1 MISVSGKKWTEKKIN
16 KNSVDKIKQDF
27 GFSEIL
33 AKLIVSRKFNKT
45 EIFSIYNDLE
55 ITNKFLNNKDYILA
69 SNILTNSIKNKEKI
83 CILGDYDVDGCSS
96 TSLLARFFKFIKHPF
111 FYYIPDREKDGYGAS
126 KEIFKKL
133 ILKQPQLVIMVD
145 CGSTSNEAV
154 TFLNDNKIKSIIID
168 HHEINKPYPKSDV
181 IINPKKN
188 NEYSEYDYLCAT
200 ALTYFL
206 LDIVIKKNEFQYKLS
221 DFLIYVLLATVCDVM
236 PLRNLNRIIAINALK
251 KFEIK
256 KNISFNI
263 LFQLHNKKDIL
274 TINDLGYLIGPIIN
288 SSGRL
293 GKSILSSEL
302 LISDS
307 TELVRKNSEILIK
320 LNNKRKDI
328 EKKILDEIDFRKIG
342 KKNQNVIIY
351 LNKNIKEGLIGIIA
365 SRLKDYFGKPAIVIT
380 KSNNIY
386 KGSARSTN
394 DYNIGSIIKILCD
407 KKIIEKGGGHNL
419 AAGFTIQEKNI
430 STFDK
435 FIQKDFY
442 KKTSKLISAFN
453 YEEELSNTAI
463 NLDFAREIDKLQ
475 PFGNGNQLPIFLF
488 KRLRII
494 KSNII
499 NKRHINAILKPN
511 LGPSVNSICFNSVNT
526 EIGNYLLSYKKDISL
541 TAQINLNIYNNKKR
555 LQLNIKDVFI

>member
-1 MISVSGKKWTEKKIN
+1 MISVSGKKWAERNIN
-16 KNSVDKIKQDF
+16 KNSVDKIKQDY

-33 AKLIVSRKFNKT
+33 AKLVVSRKFNKT
-45 EIFSIYNDLE
+45 EIFNIYNDLE
-55 ITNKFLNNKDYILA
+55 ITNKFLRNKDYILA
-69 SNILTNSIKNKEKI
+69 SKILTNSIKNKEKI

-96 TSLLARFFKFIKHPF
+96 TSLLVRFFKFIKHPH

-126 KEIFKKL
+126 KNIFKKL

-154 TFLNDNKIKSIIID
+154 EFLNDNKIKSIIID

-188 NEYSEYDYLCAT
+188 NDYREYDYFCAT

-206 LDIVIKKNEFQYKLS
+206 LDIVINENKFKYKLS

-236 PLRNLNRIIAINALK
+236 PLRNLNRIIAINTLR

-256 KNISFNI
+256 KNIPFNI
-263 LFQLHNKKDIL
+263 LFQLHNKKDKL
-274 TINDLGYLIGPIIN
+274 KINDLGYLIGPIIN

-302 LISDS
+302 LISDNP
-307 TELVRKNSEILIK
+307 ELVRKNSEILIK
-320 LNNKRKDI
+320 LNDKRKDI
-328 EKKILDEIDFRKIG
+328 EKKILDEIDFRKIEIEN
-342 KKNQNVIIY
+342 KNVIIY
-351 LNKNIKEGLIGIIA
+351 LNRNIKEGLIGIIA
-365 SRLKDYFGKPAIVIT
+365 SRLKDYFGKPCIVIT
-380 KSNNIY
+380 KSNNVY
-386 KGSARSTN
+386 KGSARSTS
-394 DYNIGSIIKILCD
+394 DYNIGSLIKILCD

-419 AAGFTIQEKNI
+419 AAGFIIKEKNI
-430 STFDK
+430 NSLDK
-435 FIQKDFY
+435 FIQSDYFN
-442 KKTSKLISAFN
+442 KTSKLSSTFS

-463 NLDFAREIDKLQ
+463 NLNFASEIDKLQ

-494 KSNII
+494 KSNVI

-526 EIGNYLLSYKKDISL
+526 EIGNYLLLYKKEIDL

>member
-1 MISVSGKKWTEKKIN
+1 MISVSGKKWLEKKIN
-16 KNSVDKIKQDF
+16 KNFVDKIKQDF
-27 GFSEIL
+27 GFSEIV

-45 EIFSIYNDLE
+45 EIFNINNDLE

-69 SNILTNSIKNKEKI
+69 SKILTNSIKNKEKI

-96 TSLLARFFKFIKHPF
+96 TSLLVRFFKFIKHPY

-126 KEIFKKL
+126 REIFEKL

-154 TFLNDNKIKSIIID
+154 AFLNNNNIKSIIID

-188 NEYSEYDYLCAT
+188 DDYREYDYLCAT

-206 LDIVIKKNEFQYKLS
+206 LDIVIKKNEFKYKLS

-236 PLRNLNRIIAINALK
+236 PLRNLNRIIAINTLK

-256 KNISFNI
+256 KNIPFNI
-263 LFQLHNKKDIL
+263 LFQLHNKKDKL

-302 LISDS
+302 LISDN
-307 TELVRKNSEILIK
+307 TKLIRKNSEILIK

-328 EKKILDEIDFRKIG
+328 EKKILDEIDFRKI
-342 KKNQNVIIY
+342 KIDNQNVIIY

-365 SRLKDYFGKPAIVIT
+365 SRLKDYFGKPSIVIT
-380 KSNNIY
+380 KSNNVY

-394 DYNIGSIIKILCD
+394 NYNIGSLIKILCD

-419 AAGFTIQEKNI
+419 AAGFIIKQKNI
-430 STFDK
+430 SYLDK
-435 FIQKDFY
+435 FIQRDY
-442 KKTSKLISAFN
+442 LIKTSKLISTFE

-463 NLDFAREIDKLQ
+463 NLDFASEIDKLQ

-488 KRLRII
+488 KNLKII

-499 NKRHINAILKPN
+499 NKRHINAILKTN
-511 LGPSVNSICFNSVNT
+511 FGSSINSICFNSVNT
-526 EIGNYLLSYKKDISL
+526 EIGNYLLTYKKVINL
-541 TAQINLNIYNNKKR
+541 TAQINLNNYNNKKR
-555 LQLNIKDVFI
+555 LQLNIKDIFI

>member
-1 MISVSGKKWTEKKIN
+1 MISVSGKKWTERSIN
-16 KNSVDKIKQDF
+16 KNSVDKIKQDY

-45 EIFSIYNDLE
+45 EIFSIDNDLE
-55 ITNKFLNNKDYILA
+55 LTNKFLNNKDYILA
-69 SNILTNSIKNKEKI
+69 SKILTNSIKNGEKI

-96 TSLLARFFKFIKHPF
+96 TSLLVRFFKFIKHPY

-126 KEIFKKL
+126 VEIFKKL

-154 TFLNDNKIKSIIID
+154 SFLNENMIKSIIID

-188 NEYSEYDYLCAT
+188 NEYCEYNYLCAT

-206 LDIVIKKNEFQYKLS
+206 LDIVIKKNKFQYKLS

-236 PLRNLNRIIAINALK
+236 PLRNLNRIIAINTLK
-251 KFEIK
+251 KFEVK
-256 KNISFNI
+256 KNIPFSI
-263 LFQLHNKKDIL
+263 LFQLHNKKDKL

-302 LISDS
+302 LVSDD
-307 TELVRKNSEILIK
+307 TDLVRKNSEILIK
-320 LNNKRKDI
+320 LNNKRKEI
-328 EKKILDEIDFRKIG
+328 EKKIIDEIDFRKI
-342 KKNQNVIIY
+342 KRENQNVIIY
-351 LNKNIKEGLIGIIA
+351 LNKNIREGLIGIIA
-365 SRLKDYFGKPAIVIT
+365 SRLKDCFGKPSIVIT

-386 KGSARSTN
+386 KGSARSTV
-394 DYNIGSIIKILCD
+394 DYNIGSLIKILRD

-419 AAGFTIQEKNI
+419 AAGFIIKEKNI
-430 STFDK
+430 RLLDK
-435 FIQKDFY
+435 FIQSDY
-442 KKTSKLISAFN
+442 LNKTSKLISTFN
-453 YEEELSNTAI
+453 YEEELSNNAI
-463 NLDFAREIDKLQ
+463 NLDFANEIDKLQ

-488 KRLRII
+488 KKLRIV
-494 KSNII
+494 KSNIV

-511 LGPSVNSICFNSVNT
+511 IGPTVNSICFNSVNT
-526 EIGNYLLSYKKDISL
+526 EIGNYLLSYKKDINL

>member
-1 MISVSGKKWTEKKIN
+1 MISVSGKKWTERNIN
-16 KNSVDKIKQDF
+16 KNSVDKIKQDY

-45 EIFSIYNDLE
+45 EIFNINNDLE
-55 ITNKFLNNKDYILA
+55 LTNKFLNNKDYLLA
-69 SNILTNSIKNKEKI
+69 SKILTNSIKNGEKI

-96 TSLLARFFKFIKHPF
+96 TSLLARFFRFIKHPY

-126 KEIFKKL
+126 KEVFKKL
-133 ILKQPQLVIMVD
+133 ILKQPKLVIMVD

-154 TFLNDNKIKSIIID
+154 SFLNDNMIKSIIID

-188 NEYSEYDYLCAT
+188 NEYSEYNYLCAT

-206 LDIVIKKNEFQYKLS
+206 LDIVIKKNKYQYNLS

-236 PLRNLNRIIAINALK
+236 PLRNLNRIIAINTLK

-256 KNISFNI
+256 KNIPFNI
-263 LFQLHNKKDIL
+263 LFQLHNKKDKL

-293 GKSILSSEL
+293 GKSTLSSEL
-302 LISDS
+302 LISDD

-320 LNNKRKDI
+320 LNNKRKEI
-328 EKKILDEIDFRKIG
+328 EKKILDEIDFRKIE
-342 KKNQNVIIY
+342 KENQNVIIY
-351 LNKNIKEGLIGIIA
+351 FNKNIKEGLIGIIA
-365 SRLKDYFGKPAIVIT
+365 SRLKDYFDKPSIVIT
-380 KSNNIY
+380 KSNNTY
-386 KGSARSTN
+386 KGSARSTS
-394 DYNIGSIIKILCD
+394 DYNIGGLIKILCE

-419 AAGFTIQEKNI
+419 AAGFIIKEKNI
-430 STFDK
+430 GSLDE
-435 FIQKDFY
+435 FIQNDY
-442 KKTSKLISAFN
+442 LKKTSKLISTLN

-463 NLDFAREIDKLQ
+463 NLNFASEIDKLQ

-494 KSNII
+494 KSNIV
-499 NKRHINAILKPN
+499 NKRHINAILKPYI
-511 LGPSVNSICFNSVNT
+511 GSSVNSICFNSVNT

-541 TAQINLNIYNNKKR
+541 TAQINLNIFNNKKR
-555 LQLNIKDVFI
+555 LQLNIKDIFI

>member
-1 MISVSGKKWTEKKIN
+1 MISVSGKKWLEKKIN
-16 KNSVDKIKQDF
+16 KNFVDKIKQDF
-27 GFSEIL
+27 GFSEIV

-45 EIFSIYNDLE
+45 EIFNINNDLE

-69 SNILTNSIKNKEKI
+69 SKILTNSIKNKEKI

-96 TSLLARFFKFIKHPF
+96 TSLLVRFFKFIKHPY

-126 KEIFKKL
+126 REIFEKL

-154 TFLNDNKIKSIIID
+154 AFLNNNNIKSIIID

-188 NEYSEYDYLCAT
+188 DDYREYDYLCAT

-206 LDIVIKKNEFQYKLS
+206 LDIVIKKNEFKYKLS

-236 PLRNLNRIIAINALK
+236 PLRNLNRIIAINTLK

-256 KNISFNI
+256 KNIPFNI
-263 LFQLHNKKDIL
+263 LFQLHNKKDKL

-302 LISDS
+302 LISDN
-307 TELVRKNSEILIK
+307 TKLIRKNSEILIK

-328 EKKILDEIDFRKIG
+328 EKKILDEIDFRKI
-342 KKNQNVIIY
+342 KIDNQNVIIY
-351 LNKNIKEGLIGIIA
+351 LNNNIKEGLIGIIA
-365 SRLKDYFGKPAIVIT
+365 SRLKDYFGKPSIVIT
-380 KSNNIY
+380 KSNNVY

-394 DYNIGSIIKILCD
+394 NYNIGSLIKILCD

-419 AAGFTIQEKNI
+419 AAGFIIKQKNI
-430 STFDK
+430 SYLDK
-435 FIQKDFY
+435 FIQRDY
-442 KKTSKLISAFN
+442 LIKTSKLISTFE

-463 NLDFAREIDKLQ
+463 NLDFASEIDKLQ

-488 KRLRII
+488 KNLKII

-499 NKRHINAILKPN
+499 NKRHINAILKTN
-511 LGPSVNSICFNSVNT
+511 FGSSINSICFNSVNT
-526 EIGNYLLSYKKDISL
+526 EIGNYLLTYKKVINL
-541 TAQINLNIYNNKKR
+541 TAQINLNNYNNKKR
-555 LQLNIKDVFI
+555 LQLNIKDIFI

>member
-55 ITNKFLNNKDYILA
+55 ITNKFLNNKDYTLA
-69 SNILTNSIKNKEKI
+69 TNILTNSIKNKEKI

-188 NEYSEYDYLCAT
+188 NGYSEYDNLCAT

-307 TELVRKNSEILIK
+307 VELVRKNSEILIR

-328 EKKILDEIDFRKIG
+328 EKKILDEIDFKKI
-342 KKNQNVIIY
+342 KIENQNVIIY
-351 LNKNIKEGLIGIIA
+351 LDKNIKEGLIGIIA
-365 SRLKDYFGKPAIVIT
+365 SRLKDYFGKPSIVIT
-380 KSNNIY
+380 KSNNVY
-386 KGSARSTN
+386 KGSARSTI
-394 DYNIGSIIKILCD
+394 DYNIGSLIKTLCD

-419 AAGFTIQEKNI
+419 AAGFIIKEKNI
-430 STFDK
+430 STLDK
-435 FIQKDFY
+435 YIQSDY
-442 KKTSKLISAFN
+442 LKKTSKLISAFN

-488 KRLRII
+488 KNLKII

-541 TAQINLNIYNNKKR
+541 TGQINLNIYNNKKR

>member
-1 MISVSGKKWTEKKIN
+1 MISVSGKKWAERNIN
-16 KNSVDKIKQDF
+16 KNSVDKIKQDY

-33 AKLIVSRKFNKT
+33 AKLVVSRKFNKT
-45 EIFSIYNDLE
+45 EIFNINNDLE
-55 ITNKFLNNKDYILA
+55 ITNKFLKNKDYILA
-69 SNILTNSIKNKEKI
+69 SKILTNSIKNKEKI

-96 TSLLARFFKFIKHPF
+96 TSLLVRLFKFIKHPH

-126 KEIFKKL
+126 KNIFKKL

-154 TFLNDNKIKSIIID
+154 EFLNDNKIKSIIID

-188 NEYSEYDYLCAT
+188 NDYREYDYFCAT

-206 LDIVIKKNEFQYKLS
+206 LDIVINENKFKYKLS

-236 PLRNLNRIIAINALK
+236 PLRNLNRIIAINTLR

-256 KNISFNI
+256 RNIPFNI
-263 LFQLHNKKDIL
+263 LFQLHNKKDKL
-274 TINDLGYLIGPIIN
+274 KINDLGYLIGPIIN

-302 LISDS
+302 LISDN
-307 TELVRKNSEILIK
+307 TELVRKKSEILIK

-328 EKKILDEIDFRKIG
+328 EKKILDEIDFRKIEIEN
-342 KKNQNVIIY
+342 KNVIIY
-351 LNKNIKEGLIGIIA
+351 LNRNIKEGLIGIIA
-365 SRLKDYFGKPAIVIT
+365 SRLKDYFGKPCIVIT
-380 KSNNIY
+380 KSNNVY
-386 KGSARSTN
+386 KGSARSTS
-394 DYNIGSIIKILCD
+394 DYNIGSLIKILCD
-407 KKIIEKGGGHNL
+407 IKIIEKGGGHNL
-419 AAGFTIQEKNI
+419 AAGFTIKEKNI
-430 STFDK
+430 SSLDK
-435 FIQKDFY
+435 FIQNDY
-442 KKTSKLISAFN
+442 LNKTSKLSSTFN

-463 NLDFAREIDKLQ
+463 NLNFANEIDKLQ

-494 KSNII
+494 KSNVI

-511 LGPSVNSICFNSVNT
+511 LGPSINSICFNSVNT
-526 EIGNYLLSYKKDISL
+526 EIGNYLLSYKKDINL

>member
-1 MISVSGKKWTEKKIN
+1 MISVSGKKWTEKIIN
-16 KNSVDKIKQDF
+16 KNSVDKVKQDF

-33 AKLIVSRKFNKT
+33 AKLIVSRKFDKT
-45 EIFSIYNDLE
+45 EIFNIYNDLD

-69 SNILTNSIKNKEKI
+69 SKILTNSIKNKEKI

-96 TSLLARFFKFIKHPF
+96 TSLLVRFFKFIKHPY

-145 CGSTSNEAV
+145 CGSTSNKAV
-154 TFLNDNKIKSIIID
+154 SFLNDNKIKSIIID
-168 HHEINKPYPKSDV
+168 HHEINRPYPKSNV

-188 NEYSEYDYLCAT
+188 NDHREYDYLCAT

-206 LDIVIKKNEFQYKLS
+206 LDIVIKKNKFQFRLS

-236 PLRNLNRIIAINALK
+236 PLRNLNRIIAIETLK

-256 KNISFNI
+256 KNIALNI
-263 LFQLHNKKDIL
+263 LFQLNNKKDKL

-302 LISDS
+302 LISDD

-320 LNNKRKDI
+320 LNNKRKEI
-328 EKKILDEIDFRKIG
+328 EKKILDEIDFRKIE
-342 KKNQNVIIY
+342 KENQNVIIY

-365 SRLKDYFGKPAIVIT
+365 SRLKDYFGKPCIVIT
-380 KSNNIY
+380 KSNNVY
-386 KGSARSTN
+386 KGSARSTS
-394 DYNIGSIIKILCD
+394 DYNIGSLIKILCD
-407 KKIIEKGGGHNL
+407 IKVIEKGGGHNL
-419 AAGFTIQEKNI
+419 AAGFTIKEKNI
-430 STFDK
+430 SSLDK
-435 FIQKDFY
+435 FIQNDYLNKI
-442 KKTSKLISAFN
+442 SKLSSTFN

-463 NLDFAREIDKLQ
+463 NLNFANEIDKLQ

-494 KSNII
+494 KSNVI

-511 LGPSVNSICFNSVNT
+511 LGSSFN
-526 EIGNYLLSYKKDISL
+526 
-541 TAQINLNIYNNKKR
+541 
-555 LQLNIKDVFI
+555 

>member
-1 MISVSGKKWTEKKIN
+1 MISVSGKKWIQKKIN

-27 GFSEIL
+27 GFSEII

-96 TSLLARFFKFIKHPF
+96 TSLLARFFKFIKHPY

-188 NEYSEYDYLCAT
+188 NEYSEYDNLCAT

-263 LFQLHNKKDIL
+263 LFQLHNKKDNL

-302 LISDS
+302 LISDN

-365 SRLKDYFGKPAIVIT
+365 SRLKDYFGKPSIVIT
-380 KSNNIY
+380 KSNNVY
-386 KGSARSTN
+386 KGSARSTS
-394 DYNIGSIIKILCD
+394 DYNIGSLIKKLCD

-419 AAGFTIQEKNI
+419 AAGFVIKEKNI
-430 STFDK
+430 SFLEK
-435 FIQKDFY
+435 FIQTDY
-442 KKTSKLISAFN
+442 SEKKSKLISSFN

-463 NLDFAREIDKLQ
+463 NLNFASEIYKLQ

-488 KRLRII
+488 KKLRII
-494 KSNII
+494 KSNVI
-499 NKRHINAILKPN
+499 NNRHINAILKPN

-526 EIGNYLLSYKKDISL
+526 EIGNYLLSYKKDINL